1 MSDISNIK
9 QFKLANGEEIICEVV
24 EWADEENVDL
34 VVRNALNLVVVD
46 DDHKHV
52 RYYNLKPWMTMQE
65 GDEVFMTLNTNHI
78 ISVGNPTSKLLKY
91 FYEAV
96 ENSNLSEEEISKKID
111 DYVNKL
117 KAKMSELGDDSDS
130 NVIRF
135 RPDKNKLH

>member
-46 DDHKHV
+46 DDLKHV